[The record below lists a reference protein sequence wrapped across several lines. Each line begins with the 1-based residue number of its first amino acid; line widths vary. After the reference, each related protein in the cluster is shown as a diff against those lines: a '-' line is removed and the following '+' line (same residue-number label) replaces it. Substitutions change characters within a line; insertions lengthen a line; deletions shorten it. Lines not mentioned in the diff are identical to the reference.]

1 MTLTELKYI
10 VALAQE
16 EHFGRAAERCHVS
29 QPTLSIGV
37 KRLEDELDAQLFER
51 SKSKV
56 QATPLGAKVVAQ
68 AQRVLAEVRTI
79 RETADSDANQ
89 LSSPLR
95 IGAIYTIGPYLFPHL
110 IPLLHKA
117 APDMPLIIEENYTSV
132 LRKRLVAGD
141 LDAIIISLPFTEA
154 DVVTQPI
161 YNEQIRVLMPTGHPL
176 SDQAYVSEQQLGAYN
191 LLMLGE
197 GHCFRDQILDAS
209 PHLNQV
215 IDSTTQNTLTAAE
228 GSSLETLR
236 HMVASNFGV
245 TLLPES
251 AAGTQHY
258 QGNVLT
264 TRPYMEPSPE
274 RTVALAWR
282 ASFPRLSA
290 IDTLRDAIAQS
301 ATAATQWSKQSR

>member
-1 MTLTELKYI
+1 MTLTELKY
-10 VALAQE
+10 VVTLAKEQ
-16 EHFGRAAERCHVS
+16 HFGRAAELCNVS

-37 KRLEDELDAQLFER
+37 KKLEEELGAQLFER
-51 SKSKV
+51 AKSSVKP
-56 QATPLGAKVVAQ
+56 TPLGVLIVEKAT
-68 AQRVLAEVRTI
+68 RVLSQI
-79 RETADSDANQ
+79 REIKETAEANAHQ

-110 IPLLHKA
+110 IPLLHES

-132 LRKRLVAGD
+132 LRRRLVAGD

-161 YNEQIRVLMPTGHPL
+161 YDESFHVLMHRDHPL
-176 SDQAYVSEQQLGAYN
+176 AELPYISEQDLAEHN

-197 GHCFRDQILDAS
+197 GHCFRDQILDVS
-209 PHLNQV
+209 PHLSQLLQ
-215 IDSTTQNTLTAAE
+215 SSEQKSLTAAE

-236 HMVASNFGV
+236 HMVASNFGI

-251 AAGTQHY
+251 AASTKFY
-258 QGNVLT
+258 TNDALI
-264 TRPYMEPSPE
+264 TRPYMKQPPV

-282 ASFPRLSA
+282 ASYPRDSA
-290 IDTLRDAIAQS
+290 IDKLRAAIKQS
-301 ATAATQWSKQSR
+301 AVTAKLWQQP

>member
-37 KRLEDELDAQLFER
+37 KRIEDELGVQLFER

-56 QATPLGAKVVAQ
+56 QATHLGLKVVAK
-68 AQRVLAEVRTI
+68 AEHILGEVRSI
-79 RETADSDANQ
+79 REVADADANE

-110 IPLLHKA
+110 IPALHAA

-132 LRKRLVAGD
+132 LRKRLIAGE
-141 LDAIIISLPFTEA
+141 LDAIIISLPFTEP

-161 YNEQIRVLMPTGHPL
+161 YNEQIRVLMPTEHPL
-176 SDQAYVSEQQLGAYN
+176 NSEEFVTEAQLAQYN

-209 PHLNQV
+209 PHLSEV
-215 IDSTTQNTLTAAE
+215 IDSSHQKTLTAAE

-236 HMVASNFGV
+236 HMVASNFGI

-258 QGNVLT
+258 QGDVLT
-264 TRPYMEPSPE
+264 TRPYMQPSPS

-290 IDTLRDAIAQS
+290 IDTLRAAIASS
-301 ATAATQWSKQSR
+301 AKLAKQWTQP